1 MKVLAINGSPRR
13 MGNDAY
19 LLRTMLARAEAAGH
33 ETEFVQLSALDFR
46 GCRSCFACK
55 LDMEPWK
62 SSCDCAVKDGL
73 TPILGKIDAET
84 DVLLVAAPIYFG
96 GLSADTYAFFE
107 RLFFPA
113 LNYDAEHTINRK
125 RRITSAII
133 TTQNHDVPDP
143 YLPLVAN
150 YKADMERLVGPC
162 ETLMA
167 VETAQFDDYS
177 RFVSSMF
184 DVPRRESRRFTPQ
197 SEDVK
202 KAAELM
208 DRLLEQAAQG

>member
-1 MKVLAINGSPRR
+1 MKVLAINGSPR
-13 MGNDAY
+13 MLGNDSY
-19 LLRTMLARAEAAGH
+19 LLNAMLTRAAAAGH
-33 ETEFVQLSALDFR
+33 ETEFVQLSKLDFR

-55 LDMEPWK
+55 LDMEPWR
-62 SSCDCAVKDGL
+62 SNCDCAIKDDL
-73 TPILGKIDAET
+73 TPVLEKIETET

-96 GLSADTYAFFE
+96 GLSADCYAFFE

-113 LNYDAEHTINRK
+113 LNYNAEHTINRK
-125 RRITSAII
+125 RRITSAFI

-150 YKADMERLVGPC
+150 YKGCMERLVGPC

-167 VETAQFDDYS
+167 VETAQFNDYS
-177 RFVSSMF
+177 RYVSSMF
-184 DVPRRESRRFTPQ
+184 DVARRETRRFTPE

-202 KAAELM
+202 KAVALM
-208 DRLLEQAAQG
+208 DRLLAQAARG